1 MVEVKEIP
9 ISDIVIP
16 EERARATF
24 TPEQYEELKASIQT
38 HGFTIPILVRPLPD
52 GKYELIDGEH
62 RIQVAKELGY
72 EKVPAVITD
81 ADDKKATL
89 LNVLANTARGTQ
101 NPMDVAEALRKAYD
115 AGATIE
121 ELAAA
126 TGHTKSWVR
135 LYLTLTELPEHYK
148 EALRTGK
155 LKVGHIQEA
164 MKLNDPVE
172 IDAALQS
179 ALIHG
184 WTVSVMKYY
193 VEQRLNAIRRAEA
206 EGDLKVLEHPPSPEE
221 AQEMVQYGECMFCH
235 RMVPRNDLRMPVMCE
250 EDYELLMWINEQIGP
265 PDKAKWIIYNA
276 VNMYLQF
283 QREQEEKMKQQRTTY
298 VEQNQQPTY
307 VYQQSQTYNQP
318 SQTQQVIQPATQ
330 QNPNENLSEEDLK
343 LIKLIKVLKS
353 AGVI

>member
-1 MVEVKEIP
+1 MVEVREIP

-24 TPEQYEELKASIQT
+24 TPEQYEELRASIQT
-38 HGFTIPILVRPLPD
+38 HGFTVPILVRPLEN

-62 RIQVAKELGY
+62 RIQVAKDLGF

-101 NPMDVAEALRKAYD
+101 NPMDVAEALRKAHD
-115 AGATIE
+115 AGATID

-126 TGHTKSWVR
+126 TGHDKSWVR
-135 LYLTLTELPEHYK
+135 LYLTLTELPDEYK
-148 EALRTGK
+148 NALRDGR
-155 LKVGHIQEA
+155 LKVGHIREA
-164 MKLNDPVE
+164 MRLNDPVE

-184 WTVSVMKYY
+184 WNVNVMKYY
-193 VEQRLNAIRRAEA
+193 VDQRLQAIRRARE
-206 EGDLKVLEHPPSPEE
+206 EGDMRVLEKPPTPEE
-221 AQEMVQYGECMFCH
+221 AQEIVQYGECMFCH
-235 RMVPRNDLRMPVMCE
+235 RMVPRDQLRMPVMCE

-276 VNMYLQF
+276 VNMYMQF
-283 QREQEEKMKQQRTTY
+283 LEEQKKQQQAFNPAY
-298 VEQNQQPTY
+298 QQPQPQPTPQQQPAPM
-307 VYQQSQTYNQP
+307 YQQPQP
-318 SQTQQVIQPATQ
+318 QPTPQQQPAPQ
-330 QNPNENLSEEDLK
+330 QEAAAPSAEDEK
-343 LIKLIKVLKS
+343 LIRLIKALKD